1 MSKREIPWLLIAS
14 IIIVIAAQVLFPKD
28 PDPINGIV
36 ENKTVIGISD
46 GKESVII
53 AFTIYGTNSSIEN
66 WEEIFN
72 NGTSI
77 NIEMEEYLKELYDEI
92 QYKMMV
98 GYKEDM
104 DDYLVSRDD
113 FNKVEPYEIIFYV
126 ADGKQLSIREVVR
139 SSENL

>member
-14 IIIVIAAQVLFPKD
+14 IIIVIAVQVLFPKD

>member
-14 IIIVIAAQVLFPKD
+14 IIIVIAVQVLFPKD

-53 AFTIYGTNSSIEN
+53 AFTIYGSNSSIEN

-77 NIEMEEYLKELYDEI
+77 SIEMEEYLKELYDEI
-92 QYKMMV
+92 QFKMMV

-104 DDYLVSRDD
+104 DNYLVSRDD

-126 ADGKQLSIREVVR
+126 ANGKQLSIREVVR
-139 SSENL
+139 SSENI